1 MFDKSIV
8 SSVIVYGDQNSIY
21 DDLQKILE
29 NMKFKVISENRPDS
43 LELTRGSSGIMKT
56 KIQDCKTSLIISLK
70 EASENEEV
78 DMLFDYEFEVPG
90 RFTDNDKAFIQG
102 EISRIHHELFDSTPS
117 RSVPKFYREFTKDHK
132 I

>member
-8 SSVIVYGDQNSIY
+8 SSIIVYGDVNSIY
-21 DDLQKILE
+21 DDLKKILE
-29 NMKFKVISENRPDS
+29 SMKFIVTSEDRPDS
-43 LELTRGSSGIMKT
+43 MDLTRGTVGILKT
-56 KIQDCKTSLIISLK
+56 KIENCKTSLKVSLK

-90 RFTDNDKAFIQG
+90 VFTDNDKAFIQG
-102 EISRIHHELFDSTPS
+102 ELSRIHHDLFDSVPS
-117 RSVPKFYREFTKDHK
+117 RSVPKFFREFTKDHK